1 MKHALLQELLSL
13 DTTKVSEMLMILLKG
28 KCDSTEYHIK
38 SMITAYLLYKIQTTC
53 NYSSLNEFLD
63 KTENKNYI
71 REMLEKY
78 GQDCWEIANSSQS
91 KFTAYELL
99 SYVLFHNPTDARGS
113 EEESTPIGV
122 LKLVSRIL
130 NIQEDDRILDI
141 CSGKGN
147 FGVVAKM
154 YDNYSSYTGVEL
166 NYRRSEIA
174 KFRLTLLEV
183 EFNIVLSDALE
194 YRNDSKVDKVFSNY
208 PFALNIMTQQYK
220 ELMEKDFGI
229 SKSVY
234 QRVSTDWLFNL
245 VALNQLNDT
254 GKAVVIIR
262 NGSTWNDVDKT
273 MRQYFIENGFVEAVI
288 SLPTKLFDTF
298 AIPVSLLVLSKN
310 NQFVKMID
318 ASSCC
323 DVIRRKNVITD
334 AHIEQILHF
343 LENEGSN
350 SVVKTIEELSN
361 NDYVLNASRYLNV
374 LPDFKNGV
382 EFGTV
387 IKHITRG
394 AQVKATVLDE
404 YKSNIPTNYRFL
416 LLSNMNDGVI
426 SIEENEQYL
435 AEIPPKLEK
444 YLIKNN
450 SLVLSKIGMPI
461 FKSAV
466 AQVGD
471 GTKIIANGN
480 LFVIELDEEKVNPYY
495 IQAFLASDLGETVLK
510 SIYAGDTILNLS
522 LDKLKKMVIP
532 LPSVEEQNKIAVKYA
547 AYMDQLAYLRSKEK
561 STIIKMKHVFTE
573 EE

>member
-78 GQDCWEIANSSQS
+78 GLDCWEIANSSQS

-99 SYVLFHNPTDARGS
+99 SYVLFHNPTDARRP

-154 YDNYSSYTGVEL
+154 FDNYSSYTGVEL

-194 YRNDSKVDKVFSNY
+194 YRTDSKVDKVFSNY

-220 ELMEKDFGI
+220 ELMEKEFGI

-234 QRVSTDWLFNL
+234 QRISTDWLFNL

-273 MRQYFIENGFVEAVI
+273 MRQYFVENGFVEAVI

-310 NQFVKMID
+310 NQFVKMVD
-318 ASSCC
+318 ASNCC

-361 NDYVLNASRYLNV
+361 NDYVLSASRYLNV
-374 LPDFKNGV
+374 LPDFENGV

-404 YKSNIPTNYRFL
+404 YKSNFPTNFRYL

-426 SIEENEQYL
+426 SIEEDEQYL

-466 AQVGD
+466 AQVED
-471 GTKIIANGN
+471 GIKIIANGN

-495 IQAFLASDLGETVLK
+495 IQAFLASDLGEMVLK
-510 SIYAGDTILNLS
+510 SIYGGDTILNLS

-532 LPSVEEQNKIAVKYA
+532 LPSVEEQNKIADKYA